1 MKPLPILAGAIAV
14 AAIATLAG
22 CAKRPNSIAPAA
34 IPMDAYTQMECNVL
48 EGQLA
53 EERANLAALSS
64 AQNDA
69 ATGDAFMVFM
79 VGLPLVSA
87 AGGDKEGLV
96 AVSKGKVQAMESAKL
111 RNGC

>member
-1 MKPLPILAGAIAV
+1 MKPLLILAGAISLTAM
-14 AAIATLAG
+14 ATLTG
-22 CAKRPNSIAPAA
+22 CAKRPNSIAPAT
-34 IPMDAYTQMECNVL
+34 IPMEAYTQMECNVL
-48 EGQLA
+48 ERQLA